1 MGLER
6 QISLRCKSH
15 ISAAAR
21 RCRATLLPFGRVVAV
36 QARQAQRRFVP
47 SCSPPSAR
55 LRGLISRPAQCVS
68 CFPQEP
74 QHWLDF
80 SKVRTEMCSA
90 ASPLIRDGRGRSSAS
105 ATPSMN
111 VGKGKASGK
120 KGVWARFSGACGR
133 SAHAVCGLSGGFAQP
148 CVLNASEVL
157 PGCKNARA
165 AARALGLAPPTT
177 RGCSR
182 VHNTPKGVLNVSERA
197 FELCMASSTRECEV
211 E

>member
-1 MGLER
+1 M
-6 QISLRCKSH
+6 
-15 ISAAAR
+15 
-21 RCRATLLPFGRVVAV
+21 
-36 QARQAQRRFVP
+36 P

-55 LRGLISRPAQCVS
+55 LRGLISRPAQCVCHAS
-68 CFPQEP
+68 RRSRNLGSISRRFAQK
-74 QHWLDF
+74 LLGR
-80 SKVRTEMCSA
+80 VSA
-90 ASPLIRDGRGRSSAS
+90 STRRSGRSSAS

-148 CVLNASEVL
+148 GVLNASEVL

-182 VHNTPKGVLNVSERA
+182 VHNTPKGVLSVSERA
-197 FELCMASSTRECEV
+197 FDLCMASSTRECEV